1 MHGAV
6 KMLNDVVTT
15 PRGTVIQGQH
25 RNGHLGL
32 TRRTA
37 RTQRGQLQNMD
48 QDRASAIGDVAK
60 RALNERRSNAVNNDR
75 RQRFLDQHRESL
87 RSKGLDPKLARGNS
101 MRSLPMAGALPRP
114 EKHVIQS
121 LKTNKQDMPSAAV
134 LPAPRRVWD
143 GTAPPQSAMAEMEN
157 KRGYSVAMPPRLVR
171 CGEIQRRGQWT
182 VSRSL
187 SCHLLPPMWWCPR
200 GPSMLSEGAAA
211 IDL

>member
-1 MHGAV
+1 
-6 KMLNDVVTT
+6 MLGNIMASWSYTPQLARSVDSCKTWIKTGRLLSVTW
-15 PRGTVIQGQH
+15 Q
-25 RNGHLGL
+25 
-32 TRRTA
+32 
-37 RTQRGQLQNMD
+37 
-48 QDRASAIGDVAK
+48 ASAG
-60 RALNERRSNAVNNDR
+60 ERRSNAVNNDR

-157 KRGYSVAMPPRLVR
+157 KRGYSVAMPPRL
-171 CGEIQRRGQWT
+171 GKMRRNTAAGA
-182 VSRSL
+182 VDRESVFLVPSA
-187 SCHLLPPMWWCPR
+187 LPPPMLGGVR
-200 GPSMLSEGAAA
+200 KAASDAQAKVRRHRSMIALGRARAAKDLS
-211 IDL
+211 